1 MRGGRPDPIHAVIG
15 HGRRLTWFEPALVAG
30 PTNPYRLGSMN
41 PDQPMIDTPEALA
54 RLAGRLEQAERIAL
68 DTEFVW
74 DRTYYPKMGLVQ
86 VGLDDGECYLI
97 DAVALPD
104 LSTLAPA
111 VSSPE
116 RVKILHDAP
125 QDLTIVRRVTGA
137 FPRTVFDTRCAAGL
151 AGLSSTTSLGDLV
164 AQAIGVSLP
173 KTESRTNWLQR
184 PLAPEQV
191 EYAVDDV
198 RYLGPVRAE
207 LLSRVAALGRAEW
220 LTEELGGLDDPEL
233 YVERDP
239 QQQYL
244 RVRGAGRASPREL
257 AILRELAAWREEE
270 ARRCDRPRERVLPD
284 ASLVRLARSRPRA
297 LEQLRGTQGLAR
309 RYVEPIL
316 EAVARGLAVPD
327 RECPRRRRIRDEARA
342 EALLEQAMSLVRHRS
357 QAAGIDAPFV
367 ATRAEVRGLMADGPA
382 ALPEQHRL
390 LRGWR
395 RGVVGEELLALMTD
409 GRHPR

>member
-1 MRGGRPDPIHAVIG
+1 
-15 HGRRLTWFEPALVAG
+15 
-30 PTNPYRLGSMN
+30 MN

-74 DRTYYPKMGLVQ
+74 DRTYYPKLGVVQ

-104 LSTLAPA
+104 LAALAPA
-111 VSSPE
+111 VAAPE

-137 FPRTVFDTRCAAGL
+137 FPRNVFDTRCAAGL

-207 LLSRVAALGRAEW
+207 LLSRVAALGRTDW
-220 LTEELGGLDDPEL
+220 LLEELGGLDDPEL

-327 RECPRRRRIRDEARA
+327 RECPRHRRTRDEARA

-357 QAAGIDAPFV
+357 QTAGIDAPFV

-395 RGVVGEELLALMTD
+395 CRIVGEELLALMTD

>member
-1 MRGGRPDPIHAVIG
+1 
-15 HGRRLTWFEPALVAG
+15 
-30 PTNPYRLGSMN
+30 MN

-74 DRTYYPKMGLVQ
+74 DRTYYPRLGVVQ
-86 VGLDDGECYLI
+86 VGLDDGESYLI
-97 DAVALPD
+97 DGVALPD
-104 LSTLAPA
+104 LSALAPA
-111 VSSPE
+111 VSSPD

-137 FPRTVFDTRCAAGL
+137 FPRNVFDTRCAAGL

-164 AQAIGVSLP
+164 AQAIGVSLA

-191 EYAVDDV
+191 AYAVDDV
-198 RYLGPVRAE
+198 RYLGPVREE
-207 LLSRVAALGRAEW
+207 LLSRIAALGRTDW
-220 LTEELGGLDDPEL
+220 LLEELGGLDDPEL

-239 QQQYL
+239 RQQYL
-244 RVRGAGRASPREL
+244 RVRGAGRATPREL
-257 AILRELAAWREEE
+257 AVLRELAAWREEE

-284 ASLVRLARSRPRA
+284 ASLVRLARGRPRS

-316 EAVARGLAVPD
+316 EGVARGLAVPD
-327 RECPRRRRIRDEARA
+327 RECPRRRRTRDEARA
-342 EALLEQAMSLVRHRS
+342 EALLEQAMSQVRHRS

-367 ATRAEVRGLMADGPA
+367 ATRAEVRGLIADGPA

-395 RGVVGEELLALMTD
+395 RHMVGEELLELMNH
-409 GRHPR
+409 GRHSR